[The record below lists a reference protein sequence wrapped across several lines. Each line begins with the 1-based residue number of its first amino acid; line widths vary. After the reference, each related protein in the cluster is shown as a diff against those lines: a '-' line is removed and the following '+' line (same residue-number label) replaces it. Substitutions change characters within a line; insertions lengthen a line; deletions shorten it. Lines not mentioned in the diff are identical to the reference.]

1 MVSKSVIFRVVI
13 ITLLLLI
20 LNMTILAQQ
29 RRFGLEDTSKNGA
42 ATTEINPRRYLPT
55 EYNRRFGLKPGE
67 SQLETVEEKI
77 EEKIDKKSSTK
88 NKKSFLKTAQFLV
101 AKGDLEKA
109 IFNYQKAINA
119 KERIDLAHFGLGYTL
134 IKLSRFDEAIN
145 SFKEVVKIFPENAKA
160 HLNLGVALY
169 SIGEIDHAIESY
181 KKAID
186 LSKGLLPDAEFNLA
200 FALYHQGDFPEA
212 INYYQIAIKQRKI
225 YPAAFNNLG
234 LAYEAIGDFENAN
247 ANFQLAIKQKQ
258 SNYPLAHYNLGR
270 SYFNQGKFFPDAVT
284 QLQIA
289 LEQQKN
295 FPEALLILG
304 NIYLLYE
311 NKGAIGSVE
320 KAKTYYQKA
329 ILLKQNYLLAHQ
341 NLAIAHTK
349 LGEKK
354 EALAQY
360 RKAFNLDVN
369 SPFLLENLLFTITGT
384 GSFFIRDE
392 FSRDEGL
399 DNPKLDKEKLHDSK
413 EVVKALIEK
422 YEDLPDELKNASDIR
437 YCFAKVYMFLG
448 DHNKAVD
455 ELQEAL
461 KLSKGEDKEAANLLS
476 FIYKLI
482 L

>member
-1 MVSKSVIFRVVI
+1 M
-13 ITLLLLI
+13 LLLLC
-20 LNMTILAQQ
+20 NVVILAQQ
-29 RRFGLEDTSKNGA
+29 RRFGLEDSSKTGR

-77 EEKIDKKSSTK
+77 EEKIDKKSITE
-88 NKKSFLKTAQFLV
+88 NKKSFLKTAQFLLE
-101 AKGDLEKA
+101 KGDLENA

-119 KERIDLAHFGLGYTL
+119 REKLDLAHFGLGYTL

-160 HLNLGVALY
+160 YLNLGVAFY
-169 SIGEIDHAIESY
+169 SIGEIDQAIESY
-181 KKAID
+181 KKAVA
-186 LSKGLLPDAEFNLA
+186 LSKDSLPDAEFNLA
-200 FALYHQGDFPEA
+200 FALFHQGDLPNS
-212 INYYQIAIKQRKI
+212 INHYQIATKQRKI

-258 SNYPLAHYNLGR
+258 GNYSLAHYNLGR
-270 SYFNQGKFFPDAVT
+270 SYFNQGKFFPEAVT

-329 ILLKQNYLLAHQ
+329 ILLKKDYVLAHQ
-341 NLAIAHTK
+341 NLAIAYTK
-349 LGEKK
+349 LEEKK
-354 EALAQY
+354 EALAHY
-360 RKAFNLDVN
+360 REAFNLDVN

-392 FSRDEGL
+392 FSRDEVL
-399 DNPKLDKEKLHDSK
+399 DNLKLDKEKMQDSK
-413 EVVKALIEK
+413 EVIKTLLEK
-422 YEDLPDELKNASDIR
+422 YEDLPDESKNMSDIH
-437 YCFAKVYMFLG
+437 YCLAKVYIFLG
-448 DHNKAVD
+448 NYNKAVD
-455 ELQEAL
+455 ELQETL
-461 KLSKGEDKEAANLLS
+461 ELSKSEDKEAANLLS
-476 FIYKLI
+476 LIYRLI